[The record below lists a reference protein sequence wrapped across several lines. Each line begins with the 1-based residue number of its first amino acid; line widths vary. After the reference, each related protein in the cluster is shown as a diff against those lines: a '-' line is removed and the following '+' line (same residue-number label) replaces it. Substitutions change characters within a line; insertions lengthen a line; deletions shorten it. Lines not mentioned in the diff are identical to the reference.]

1 MRCKS
6 YKAEKRNNKNNA
18 VIFWNMTASDAANT
32 TNNNNINPNVT
43 DTSDIQI
50 GQTYAIRRQDGTLHE
65 ASIIQSRETETNREY
80 YVHYAGL
87 NRRLDQWVT
96 RDQVL
101 SSNAI
106 IENDESMHS
115 DVIKV
120 HSPAAQPIPTNNV
133 GSAKLNNSALI
144 NDTSTLVDSSD
155 RKITRNQK
163 RRHDEI
169 NHVQKPYSEMDPTT
183 AALEK
188 EHEAITK
195 VKFIDTLRIGKFEID
210 TWYFSPY
217 PDEYGKVKTLYVCE
231 YCLKYMKYETTYRKH
246 YVSENCFVVCV
257 TQSDFFKCGVSVQ
270 ILERNTEFQL

>member
-1 MRCKS
+1 
-6 YKAEKRNNKNNA
+6 
-18 VIFWNMTASDAANT
+18 MTASDAANT
-32 TNNNNINPNVT
+32 PTNNNNNSNSSS
-43 DTSDIQI
+43 DTNDVQI

-65 ASIIQSRETETNREY
+65 ASIIQWRETDARNREF

-96 RDQVL
+96 RDQIL

-115 DVIKV
+115 DIVKV
-120 HSPAAQPIPTNNV
+120 HSPAATPPVVTNNV
-133 GSAKLNNSALI
+133 SSGKPKTFTNAVLLNDVNA
-144 NDTSTLVDSSD
+144 LVDSSD

-231 YCLKYMKYETTYRKH
+231 YCLKYMKYETTFRKH
-246 YVSENCFVVCV
+246 YVSIWCICDLF
-257 TQSDFFKCGVSVQ
+257 
-270 ILERNTEFQL
+270 

>member
-1 MRCKS
+1 
-6 YKAEKRNNKNNA
+6 
-18 VIFWNMTASDAANT
+18 MTASDAANT
-32 TNNNNINPNVT
+32 PQNNNSNSNSSTEINDV
-43 DTSDIQI
+43 QI

-65 ASIIQSRETETNREY
+65 ATVIQSRETESKEREF

-87 NRRLDQWVT
+87 NRRLDQWVC
-96 RDQVL
+96 RDQIL
-101 SSNAI
+101 ASNAI

-115 DVIKV
+115 DIVKV
-120 HSPAAQPIPTNNV
+120 HSPAPVQPAPTNNV
-133 GSAKLNNSALI
+133 NSAKLKPFGNTAPI
-144 NDTSTLVDSSD
+144 NDTNALVDSTD

-195 VKFIDTLRIGKFEID
+195 VKFIDTLRIGRFEID

-231 YCLKYMKYETTYRKH
+231 YCLKYMKYETSYRKH
-246 YVSENCFVVCV
+246 YVSIINRVF
-257 TQSDFFKCGVSVQ
+257 
-270 ILERNTEFQL
+270 

>member
-1 MRCKS
+1 MKS
-6 YKAEKRNNKNNA
+6 TENA
-18 VIFWNMTASDAANT
+18 NETTATPVTTTAIATALNT
-32 TNNNNINPNVT
+32 TMEV
-43 DTSDIQI
+43 DVQI
-50 GQTYAIRRQDGTLHE
+50 GETYAIRRQDGSLHE
-65 ASIIQSRETETNREY
+65 ATIIQSREIGIGQQEH

-96 RDQVL
+96 KEQILPASAIEAEETVDGTTTPQPTAEKPVRAAPVFKALNSTATLIDQ
-101 SSNAI
+101 SNI
-106 IENDESMHS
+106 IQNPEN
-115 DVIKV
+115 
-120 HSPAAQPIPTNNV
+120 
-133 GSAKLNNSALI
+133 
-144 NDTSTLVDSSD
+144 SD

-217 PDEYGKVKTLYVCE
+217 PEEYGKVKTLYVCE
-231 YCLKYMKYETTYRKH
+231 YCLKYMKYETTYRH
-246 YVSENCFVVCV
+246 HIVS
-257 TQSDFFKCGVSVQ
+257 G
-270 ILERNTEFQL
+270 

>member
-1 MRCKS
+1 
-6 YKAEKRNNKNNA
+6 
-18 VIFWNMTASDAANT
+18 MTAPDNINT
-32 TNNNNINPNVT
+32 TTT
-43 DTSDIQI
+43 DTIDSDIQI

-65 ASIIQSRETETNREY
+65 ATIIQARETDDKTKEY
-80 YVHYAGL
+80 YVHYSGL

-96 RDQVL
+96 FDQIL
-101 SSNAI
+101 PLNAI
-106 IENDESMHS
+106 EDEELASANNS
-115 DVIKV
+115 KGQ
-120 HSPAAQPIPTNNV
+120 SPTQSLPPNNISTLRS
-133 GSAKLNNSALI
+133 SAILKSLNNSAIL
-144 NDTSTLVDSSD
+144 NDSSTSIVDNSD

-217 PDEYGKVKTLYVCE
+217 PDEYGKVKTLYVCQ
-231 YCLKYMKYETTYRKH
+231 YCLKYMKYENTYRRH
-246 YVSENCFVVCV
+246 CVSLHLQK
-257 TQSDFFKCGVSVQ
+257 TQIK
-270 ILERNTEFQL
+270 T

>member
-1 MRCKS
+1 MD
-6 YKAEKRNNKNNA
+6 
-18 VIFWNMTASDAANT
+18 DAT
-32 TNNNNINPNVT
+32 TTESNRTGDLGV
-43 DTSDIQI
+43 QI
-50 GQTYAIRRQDGTLHE
+50 GETYAIRRQDGTLHE
-65 ASIIQSRETETNREY
+65 ATIIQSRGIDETAEY

-96 RDQVL
+96 RGQILPANAIEGDETITADVIMAPLAQQPATAVATPL
-101 SSNAI
+101 KPVRPSNA
-106 IENDESMHS
+106 
-115 DVIKV
+115 
-120 HSPAAQPIPTNNV
+120 
-133 GSAKLNNSALI
+133 AKALNNTAVLI
-144 NDTSTLVDSSD
+144 DQTAVDTTD

-217 PDEYGKVKTLYVCE
+217 PEEYGKVKTLYVCE
-231 YCLKYMKYETTYRKH
+231 YCLKYMKYEKTYIHHR
-246 YVSENCFVVCV
+246 
-257 TQSDFFKCGVSVQ
+257 VSVPLRGLARGRPCYNKLLHS
-270 ILERNTEFQL
+270 ILSDGVPSTITPRKRDLSQRHHICFRN